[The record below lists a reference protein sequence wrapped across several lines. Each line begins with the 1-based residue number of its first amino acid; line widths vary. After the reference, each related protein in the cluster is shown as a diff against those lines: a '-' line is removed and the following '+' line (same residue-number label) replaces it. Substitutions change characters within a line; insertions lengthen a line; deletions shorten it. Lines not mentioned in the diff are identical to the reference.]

1 VKKILLLLIC
11 FGSQAFLMSCHS
23 SKVRIPSD
31 IIPEKKMQLVL
42 LDVITAEAEASQ
54 HPLPA
59 DTNKSI
65 TNRLYNEIFLKY
77 NISKVEYTKS
87 YDFYSHHPALFEKNL
102 LPILDSLN
110 AMDARTPA
118 GNTIVPGVSPSS
130 PNNAIIRNMPRP
142 ILRGK

>member
-1 VKKILLLLIC
+1 
-11 FGSQAFLMSCHS
+11 MSCHS

-59 DTNKSI
+59 DTNKNI

-77 NISKVEYTKS
+77 KISKAEYTKS
-87 YDFYSHHPALFEKNL
+87 YDFYAHHPALFEKNL

-118 GNTIVPGVSPSS
+118 GNNLQPVNNPM